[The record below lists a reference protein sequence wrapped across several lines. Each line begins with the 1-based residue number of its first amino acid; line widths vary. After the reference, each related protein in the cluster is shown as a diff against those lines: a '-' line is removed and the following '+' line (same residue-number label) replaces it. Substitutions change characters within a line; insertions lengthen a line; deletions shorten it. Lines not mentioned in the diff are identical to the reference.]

1 MKRCSYCGS
10 MMNDDSLFCTEC
22 GKPIP
27 QNSVCPHCG
36 ALVIDGDVFCQNCG
50 KRVDD
55 IPSLEMS
62 ETTQKNCP
70 YCGALVNDR
79 DVFCENCGRNLSD
92 ESVGF
97 TSNEI
102 QQEKYVEEESSFKK
116 TFPIILG
123 ILAILLISGG
133 VWLWVSQKNGSELSP
148 KTNTIVQ
155 KSDSIDKS
163 DLLRTGQDSI
173 SEEVDSC
180 FVEDYYIEDYGAD
193 TVATDNSDMSYNTE
207 DDESHCWYIFGTENE
222 LSDYRIIVNNKVS
235 NNLRKEYGSSEK

>member
-27 QNSVCPHCG
+27 QNSV
-36 ALVIDGDVFCQNCG
+36 
-50 KRVDD
+50 
-55 IPSLEMS
+55 
-62 ETTQKNCP
+62 CP